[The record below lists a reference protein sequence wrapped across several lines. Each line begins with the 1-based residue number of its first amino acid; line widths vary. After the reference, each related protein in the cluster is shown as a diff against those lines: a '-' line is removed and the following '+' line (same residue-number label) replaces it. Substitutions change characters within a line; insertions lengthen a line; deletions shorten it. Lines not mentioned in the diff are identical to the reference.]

1 MYVRLS
7 VIWRRRTA
15 CEDAE
20 TEKTLTVKL
29 HFTLLLCLYGECV
42 VTKWGGRQE
51 ESKDRVTSA
60 LFLCTAL
67 MRYSGSEW
75 SQPNHHTAVSTEGSS
90 PSSLPAWPRD
100 LNQPSPHRL
109 PSAPAVMMTEPLSVS
124 QKEASQQ
131 AESVGLQH
139 RQPSRCSRFSPEARN
154 TFKWVVSTA
163 RQQTSTV
170 NGAVYDPC
178 SGEFT
183 GITIIRHKRCS
194 PPI

>member
-1 MYVRLS
+1 MQKQKNTNSKATLYTPVVL
-7 VIWRRRTA
+7 IWRMCCNRRR
-15 CEDAE
+15 
-20 TEKTLTVKL
+20 
-29 HFTLLLCLYGECV
+29 
-42 VTKWGGRQE
+42 GRQE

-67 MRYSGSEW
+67 MRYSGREW

-90 PSSLPAWPRD
+90 PSSLPAWPCD

-109 PSAPAVMMTEPLSVS
+109 PSGPAVMMTEPLSVS
-124 QKEASQQ
+124 QKEASKQV
-131 AESVGLQH
+131 ESVELQQ
-139 RQPSRCSRFSPEARN
+139 RQPSRCSRFSHESRN
-154 TFKWVVSTA
+154 TFKWVINTA

-178 SGEFT
+178 ATLVQCNGEFI